1 MCNPRARRTIWRRCL
16 TDESEAILK
25 WQLKITRVDNGYLLE
40 GTNDMGMP
48 NQWVVE
54 DNEADELASHES
66 LLWNIMEYFNFQGC
80 KHDAVRLRVTRET
93 QN

>member
-1 MCNPRARRTIWRRCL
+1 LN
-16 TDESEAILK
+16 SEENNDIFA
-25 WQLKITRVDNGYLLE
+25 WELKITHVDNGYLLE
-40 GTNDMGMP
+40 GINDNGMP
-48 NQWVVE
+48 AQWVIE

-66 LLWNIMEYFNFQGC
+66 LLWNVAEYFNFQGC